1 MISLSPKFHMPRR
14 KIWAMLKKREEKIH
28 AKGHEIKKYGHKSV

>member
-14 KIWAMLKKREEKIH
+14 KICAMLKKERKSMPRGMRE
-28 AKGHEIKKYGHKSV
+28 KKWTSV